1 MLQFFCKKKPSEE
14 ARKRFEYQMCLLK
27 KKKKRVEWLDGSKCS
42 CQYEQ
47 IIPTGA
53 FSTCKVLQKK
63 VLIAHS
69 NQLTSLAP
77 KPCCILELKTLK
89 VLDLHDNQLTSL
101 PAEIG
106 QLVYL
111 QVLNLQ
117 KNKLKALPEA
127 TGNLPQLQT
136 LNLKASKKAK
146 IVPKQINQ
154 KQNPDKLE
162 LNDSYF
168 ALLIS
173 CLSVPC
179 QTLTLDV
186 SSMTY
191 PPESVC
197 SGGTEAIKQFLCE
210 EAGTEYCPLS
220 QYLLPVLESDAVLS
234 SVDAVDGTFSLHE
247 KEEADWQVRTT
258 LYKRPY
264 DHNFCL
270 AEEVELKIDLGYKE
284 TAGRLQQHHEHS
296 DGFLD
301 KLQEEQMKLERGL
314 TEQQR
319 YLEVERQRLHK
330 ELRQTEEG
338 VTNRIQRLL
347 EENKSRKKSSK
358 LVKNIPGKRITLKLL
373 KNPAFSHLQNACSG
387 KLFSTAMQQML
398 MEGYKNKLIQM
409 ACESRRQELVNQTC
423 SSLAE
428 IDGKFQQVLAWQ
440 QLDQSKVIGKIL
452 QEAEMQK
459 AAFETLQLKKDM
471 THSYIRNQIKLIETE
486 LMQLSQLELKR
497 RDLDTETLQEV
508 LSEQRC
514 ALTNLL
520 QQLLKEKKHREEELQ
535 ELLLEMERKSE
546 ANQENYWL
554 IQYQRLLNKKP
565 LSLRLQEEGLERE
578 LVDLLTELS
587 AEQYL
592 PMFAHHRITMEMLR
606 HMTPQELKKIGVSES
621 GLQQTILRCAQ
632 QRIPGGKTS
641 PVSAKDVDTEI
652 RGVSQPNATPEEPPR
667 RLTPTAPAAQVME
680 GGPECVVCMESE
692 PQMIFLTCG
701 HVCCCQACSEPL
713 RTCPL
718 CRQDITQRIRIY
730 RSN

>member
-14 ARKRFEYQMCLLK
+14 ARKRFEYQMCLAK
-27 KKKKRVEWLDGSKCS
+27 EAGADDILDISKC
-42 CQYEQ
+42 ELKE
-47 IIPTGA
+47 IPTGA

-136 LNLKASKKAK
+136 LNLKGNKLRELPSTMNKLWSLRTLD
-146 IVPKQINQ
+146 VSENQ
-154 KQNPDKLE
+154 VQVIPRELAHIRTLE
-162 LNDSYF
+162 
-168 ALLIS
+168 
-173 CLSVPC
+173 
-179 QTLTLDV
+179 TLTLDV

-247 KEEADWQVRTT
+247 KEEADWQN
-258 LYKRPY
+258 K
-264 DHNFCL
+264 
-270 AEEVELKIDLGYKE
+270 
-284 TAGRLQQHHEHS
+284 
-296 DGFLD
+296 FLD
-301 KLQEEQMKLERGL
+301 YEKKKEQKMLEKLEFERRLDVEQREHAQLVVENSNRKEEILESVKQEQMKLERGL

-347 EENKSRKKSSK
+347 EENKRQRQSSVFLDSLEKERLRMEQLMAITQEETENLRRKE
-358 LVKNIPGKRITLKLL
+358 V
-373 KNPAFSHLQNACSG
+373 AA
-387 KLFSTAMQQML
+387 AMQQML

>member
-14 ARKRFEYQMCLLK
+14 ARKRFEYQMCL
-27 KKKKRVEWLDGSKCS
+27 
-42 CQYEQ
+42 
-47 IIPTGA
+47 IPTGA

-136 LNLKASKKAK
+136 LNLKGTAFTLGA
-146 IVPKQINQ
+146 
-154 KQNPDKLE
+154 
-162 LNDSYF
+162 
-168 ALLIS
+168 
-173 CLSVPC
+173 
-179 QTLTLDV
+179 TLTLDV

-270 AEEVELKIDLGYKE
+270 
-284 TAGRLQQHHEHS
+284 
-296 DGFLD
+296 
-301 KLQEEQMKLERGL
+301 EQMKLERGL

-347 EENKSRKKSSK
+347 EENKR
-358 LVKNIPGKRITLKLL
+358 LD
-373 KNPAFSHLQNACSG
+373 A
-387 KLFSTAMQQML
+387 AMQQML